1 MLKVS
6 QYLQGGVQAVWLLYP
21 GTQLA
26 YRYLPGKLQPEVR
39 SARAGDKF
47 EEPELLS
54 GFSLSLS
61 EILK

>member
-1 MLKVS
+1 
-6 QYLQGGVQAVWLLYP
+6 VWLLYA

-47 EEPELLS
+47 EEPELLG

-61 EILK
+61 EILKPTA